1 VGDVESGSKPYT
13 FELTQSEIDKITCT
27 YDYGK
32 KTAAMRGAI
41 GKRTFKTEDII
52 SVSEDGSSSSDSDCD
67 EDHHKER
74 YGQFTEC
81 AAECKIHHIHVSD
94 VESGAKPH

>member
-1 VGDVESGSKPYT
+1 
-13 FELTQSEIDKITCT
+13 
-27 YDYGK
+27 
-32 KTAAMRGAI
+32 MRGAI
-41 GKRTFKTEDII
+41 MKRTFKTEDII

-74 YGQFTEC
+74 YGLFTEC